1 MQLQQL
7 LYFIEVVKFKSINK
21 AAESLL
27 VTQPNLSRAIKNL
40 EAELEIVVFNRNN
53 KGVLLTEEGK
63 KLYEYAQT
71 ILDQVE
77 IISRMAK
84 KECSS
89 SLSISAY
96 PIQLTVRALSEFYN
110 LNKDRN
116 INIKLLEYRMDQV
129 VEDVYSAKSEIGVIH
144 FNNRQ
149 SQEVNNYLNFKN
161 LEMQI
166 IATDTWYVIVGE
178 RNPLYNCEEVS
189 IHQLKDYVSV
199 RAPDDYF
206 ANLTSHLKIDS
217 VSLGSFRPVYLN
229 SMAAV
234 ISFIQNTDGFRFG
247 PGWSRVDFEKAGIRL
262 IPIKNSDI
270 IVHSAWIKRKKEAL
284 SSEAAQFIRLL
295 QKYYDERHIEA

>member
-89 SLSISAY
+89 SLSISGN
-96 PIQLTVRALSEFYN
+96 E
-110 LNKDRN
+110 
-116 INIKLLEYRMDQV
+116 
-129 VEDVYSAKSEIGVIH
+129 
-144 FNNRQ
+144 
-149 SQEVNNYLNFKN
+149 LNFAIN
-161 LEMQI
+161 LRSMRSFQRQAHAPEKLI
-166 IATDTWYVIVGE
+166 
-178 RNPLYNCEEVS
+178 PL
-189 IHQLKDYVSV
+189 
-199 RAPDDYF
+199 RAPT
-206 ANLTSHLKIDS
+206 AC
-217 VSLGSFRPVYLN
+217 
-229 SMAAV
+229 
-234 ISFIQNTDGFRFG
+234 
-247 PGWSRVDFEKAGIRL
+247 
-262 IPIKNSDI
+262 
-270 IVHSAWIKRKKEAL
+270 
-284 SSEAAQFIRLL
+284 
-295 QKYYDERHIEA
+295 